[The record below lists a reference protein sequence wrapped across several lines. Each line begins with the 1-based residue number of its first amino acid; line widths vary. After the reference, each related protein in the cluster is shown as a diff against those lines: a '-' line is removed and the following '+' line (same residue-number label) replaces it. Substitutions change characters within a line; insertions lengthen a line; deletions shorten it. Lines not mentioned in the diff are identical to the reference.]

1 MLSTA
6 LPRYKHAMRQKEL
19 RIGLVCYGGVSLAVY
34 MHGVTKEVWNLAR
47 ASRAFHSDAPRHT
60 GVAQVYRD
68 VFEMLADEHELRLRV
83 LPDIMSGASAGGIN
97 AVFLAQAIYSGR
109 SLEPLT
115 SLWLDNADIDKLTA
129 EDARMGWRFA
139 KVWAQPLAN
148 FVLKRPG
155 NMVSESVAPETRAEV
170 REKVSKLVRGRWFQ
184 PPFSGETMSAMLLEA
199 LEAIDATLADGPLLP
214 PGHPIDLYVPTTDFH
229 GYLSTLRLNSPPVV
243 QESEHRMPI
252 GFTGKTPEVAGA
264 WLADPLE
271 LTLAARATASFP
283 GAFPPLQV
291 GEIDALA
298 EETERDWANR
308 DAFLRRV
315 MPAHF
320 EDGRVDGVS
329 LIDGSVLVNRPFEGA
344 IDALRGRPAVREVE
358 RRFAYIDPRPDR
370 YQRDEDRMHA
380 SVGFFE
386 NIFGS
391 LSTLPREQPIRD
403 NLESI
408 AEQSRHAQRLQSMI
422 AELRPQVEVAVEK
435 LFDRTVFFDRPTPR
449 RLANW
454 RGKAQ
459 QAAAEQAGYTF
470 AGYAELK
477 FIGIIERLAELVKR
491 AAPKDSDADTQVIAS
506 RLREALRDRGL
517 ETLAG
522 SSGGA
527 SPEAIDFFRSFD
539 LAFRIRRLRLLARR
553 TARDW
558 EADPDIPN
566 DALDKGREA
575 IYAILADYF
584 ERDGVGPLGA
594 EFTAIAREAVADPG
608 AVLDHVAQRRNLKEL
623 DTRSEA
629 ALSAAMSDMPRELR
643 RRMMYAYLGFPF
655 YDVATLP
662 ILGTQGMN
670 EFEPVKVD
678 RISPEDAQAI
688 RQGGAAATLR
698 GIEFYDFGAFFSRA
712 YREND
717 YLWGRLHGCERLID
731 MVLSTSDAT
740 VPFAQRQ
747 DILRRAFL
755 AIIEEERE
763 AGRCREGSLAE
774 LQAEIEARLAA
785 GASG

>member
-1 MLSTA
+1 
-6 LPRYKHAMRQKEL
+6 MRQKEL

-47 ASRAFHSDAPRHT
+47 ASRGFHGGARPAG
-60 GVAQVYRD
+60 GVAGAYRELLD
-68 VFEMLADEHELRLRV
+68 MLAEKHELRLRV
-83 LPDIMSGASAGGIN
+83 LPDILSGASAGGIN
-97 AVFLAQAIYSGR
+97 AVFLAQAIHSGR

-115 SLWLDNADIDKLTA
+115 DLWLDNADIDRLTA

-139 KVWAQPLAN
+139 KFWAQPIAN
-148 FVLKRPG
+148 FVLQRPG
-155 NMVSESVAPETRAEV
+155 NLVSESVAPETRDEV
-170 REKVSKLVRGRWFQ
+170 REKVSRLVRGRWFQ
-184 PPFSGETMSAMLLEA
+184 PPFSGEAMSRMLVEA
-199 LEAIDATLADGPLLP
+199 LEAMDGALADGPLLP

-229 GYLSTLRLNSPPVV
+229 GYLARLRLHSPPVV

-252 GFTGKTPEVAGA
+252 GFSAKTPEVAGA
-264 WLADPLE
+264 WLANPLE
-271 LTLAARATASFP
+271 LAFAARATASFP

-298 EETERDWANR
+298 DEVGRSWRTREN
-308 DAFLRRV
+308 FLQRI

-320 EDGRVDGVS
+320 DDGSVEGVS

-370 YQRDEDRMHA
+370 YQRDPDRKHA
-380 SVGFFE
+380 AVGFFE

-403 NLESI
+403 NLEII
-408 AEQSRHAQRLQSMI
+408 AEQSRRAARLQSMI
-422 AELRPQVEVAVEK
+422 AELRPQVEAAVEK

-454 RGKAQ
+454 RQKAQ

-477 FIGIIERLAELVKR
+477 FVGILDRLAELVRK
-491 AAPKDSDADTQVIAS
+491 AAPKEAEPDTQIIAA
-506 RLREALRDRGL
+506 RLRDALRERGL
-517 ETLAG
+517 ESLVEPGA
-522 SSGGA
+522 GA
-527 SPEAIDFFRSFD
+527 SKEAIDFFRSFD

-558 EADPDIPN
+558 EADPEIPN
-566 DALDKGREA
+566 DALDMAREG
-575 IYAILADYF
+575 IYTILADYF
-584 ERDGVGPLGA
+584 ERDGVEPLGSK
-594 EFTAIAREAVADPG
+594 FKGLAREAIENPG
-608 AVLDHVAQRRNLKEL
+608 AVLDHVAEKRNLQEL
-623 DTRSEA
+623 DLKAETALAE
-629 ALSAAMSDMPRELR
+629 ALSNMPRNLR

-688 RQGGAAATLR
+688 REGGAAATLR

-731 MVLSTSDAT
+731 MVLSTSDQP
-740 VPFAQRQ
+740 VPFEERR
-747 DILRRAFL
+747 DILRHAFL
-755 AIIEEERE
+755 AIIDEEYAAKRCDER
-763 AGRCREGSLAE
+763 SLVV
-774 LQAEIEARLAA
+774 LRGEIETRLSA
-785 GASG
+785 

>member
-1 MLSTA
+1 
-6 LPRYKHAMRQKEL
+6 MRQKEL

-47 ASRAFHSDAPRHT
+47 ASRGFHANAPAIG
-60 GVAQVYRD
+60 GVAGAYRRLLN
-68 VFEMLADEHELRLRV
+68 MLADDHGLRLRV

-97 AVFLAQAIYSGR
+97 AIFLAQAIHSGR

-115 SLWLDNADIDKLTA
+115 KLWLDNADIDRLTA

-148 FVLKRPG
+148 YVLRRPG

-170 REKVSKLVRGRWFQ
+170 REKVSKLMRGRWFA
-184 PPFSGETMSAMLLEA
+184 PPFSGSTMSGMLLEA
-199 LEAIDATLADGPLLP
+199 LEAMDKTFADGPLLP

-229 GYLSTLRLNSPPVV
+229 GYLSRLRLNSPPVV

-252 GFTGKTPEVAGA
+252 GFTSKTPEVAGA

-271 LTLAARATASFP
+271 LAFAARATASFP

-298 EETERDWANR
+298 DEAEREWPNR
-308 DAFLRRV
+308 EAFLKRI

-320 EDGRVDGVS
+320 DDGSVDGVS

-370 YQRDEDRMHA
+370 DQRDEERVHTP
-380 SVGFFE
+380 VGFFE

-403 NLESI
+403 NLEMI
-408 AEQSRHAQRLQSMI
+408 AEQSRRAARLQSMI
-422 AELRPQVEVAVEK
+422 AELRPQVESAVER

-454 RGKAQ
+454 RQKAQ
-459 QAAAEQAGYTF
+459 QAASEQAGYTF

-477 FIGIIERLAELVKR
+477 FVGILERLAELVRK
-491 AAPKDSDADTQVIAS
+491 AAPKDAEPDTGLIAA
-506 RLREALRDRGL
+506 RLRDALRERGL
-517 ETLAG
+517 ESLVLPG
-522 SSGGA
+522 GGA
-527 SPEAIDFFRSFD
+527 SKEAIDFFRSFD

-566 DALDKGREA
+566 EALDSAREA
-575 IYAILADYF
+575 IYTILADYF
-584 ERDGVGPLGA
+584 ERDDLAPLGS
-594 EFTAIAREAVADPG
+594 EFPGLAREAIENPA
-608 AVLDHVAQRRNLKEL
+608 AVLDHVAEKRGLMEL
-623 DTRSEA
+623 DNRSEA
-629 ALSAAMSDMPRELR
+629 ALANALSEMPRELR

-688 RQGGAAATLR
+688 RDGGASATLR
-698 GIEFYDFGAFFSRA
+698 GIEFYQFGAFFSRA

-717 YLWGRLHGCERLID
+717 YLWGRLHGCERLTD
-731 MVLSTSDAT
+731 MVLSTSDKP
-740 VPFAQRQ
+740 VSVDERRE
-747 DILRRAFL
+747 ILRRAFL
-755 AIIEEERE
+755 AIIDEERE
-763 AGRCREGSLAE
+763 AQRCNAE
-774 LQAEIEARLAA
+774 MLHRLRGEIEARLSP
-785 GASG
+785 GL

>member
-1 MLSTA
+1 
-6 LPRYKHAMRQKEL
+6 MRQKEL

-47 ASRAFHSDAPRHT
+47 ASRAFHADAPALD
-60 GVAQVYRD
+60 GVAGAYREVLD
-68 VFEMLADEHELRLRV
+68 MLAEEHELRLRV
-83 LPDIMSGASAGGIN
+83 LPDILSGASAGGIN

-109 SLEPLT
+109 SIEPLT
-115 SLWLDNADIDKLTA
+115 TMWLENADIDKLTA

-148 FVLKRPG
+148 FVLRRPG

-170 REKVSKLVRGRWFQ
+170 REKVSKLMRGRWFQ
-184 PPFSGETMSAMLLEA
+184 PPFSGETMSAMLIEA
-199 LEAIDATLADGPLLP
+199 LEAMDGALADGPLLP

-252 GFTGKTPEVAGA
+252 GFTAKTPEVSGG

-298 EETERDWANR
+298 ETHERDWTSR
-308 DAFLRRV
+308 EAFLQRI

-320 EDGRVDGVS
+320 EAKRVEGVS

-370 YQRDEDRMHA
+370 YERDESRMHA
-380 SVGFFE
+380 KVGFFE

-403 NLESI
+403 NLEAI
-408 AEQSRHAQRLQSMI
+408 AEQSRHAARLQSMI
-422 AELRPQVEVAVEK
+422 AELRPQVEGAVEK

-477 FIGIIERLAELVKR
+477 FIGIVERLADLVKR
-491 AAPKDSDADTQVIAS
+491 AAPKEAEADTQLIAA
-506 RLREALRDRGL
+506 RLRDALRERGL
-517 ETLAG
+517 ESLAG
-522 SSGGA
+522 PSGGA
-527 SPEAIDFFRSFD
+527 SKEAIDFFRSFD

-558 EADPDIPN
+558 EADPGIPN
-566 DALDKGREA
+566 DALDLAREA

-584 ERDGVGPLGA
+584 ERDGLTPMDSDFSG
-594 EFTAIAREAVADPG
+594 IAREAVADPG
-608 AVLDHVAQRRNLKEL
+608 AVLDYIADKRNLMEL

-629 ALSAAMSDMPRELR
+629 ALAEALSNMPRELR

-688 RQGGAAATLR
+688 REGGASATLR
-698 GIEFYDFGAFFSRA
+698 GIEFYDFGAFFSRE

-731 MVLSTSDAT
+731 IVLSTSDRA
-740 VPFAQRQ
+740 VPFEQRR

-755 AIIEEERE
+755 AIIEEERG
-763 AGRCREGSLAE
+763 ALRCSDGL
-774 LQAEIEARLAA
+774 LDGLHAEIEARLR
-785 GASG
+785 

>member
-1 MLSTA
+1 
-6 LPRYKHAMRQKEL
+6 MRQKEL

-47 ASRAFHSDAPRHT
+47 ASRAFHSEAPAMG
-60 GVAQVYRD
+60 GVAGAYRD
-68 VFEMLADEHELRLRV
+68 VFDMLADEHDLRLRV
-83 LPDIMSGASAGGIN
+83 LPDILSGASAGGIN
-97 AVFLAQAIYSGR
+97 AVFLAQAIFSGR

-115 SLWLDNADIDKLTA
+115 TMWLENADIDKLTA

-148 FVLKRPG
+148 FVLRRPG
-155 NMVSESVAPETRAEV
+155 NLVSESVAPETRAEV
-170 REKVSKLVRGRWFQ
+170 REKVSKLMRGRWFQ
-184 PPFSGETMSAMLLEA
+184 PPFSGETMSAMLIEA
-199 LEAIDATLADGPLLP
+199 LEAMDGALADGPLLP
-214 PGHPIDLYVPTTDFH
+214 PGHPLDLYVPTTDFH

-252 GFTGKTPEVAGA
+252 GFTAKTPEVSGA

-298 EETERDWANR
+298 DTHERDWSNR
-308 DAFLRRV
+308 EAFLRRI

-320 EDGRVDGVS
+320 EAGRVDGVS

-370 YQRDEDRMHA
+370 YQRDEDRMRA
-380 SVGFFE
+380 KVGFFE

-403 NLESI
+403 NLEAI
-408 AEQSRHAQRLQSMI
+408 AEQSRHAARLQSMI
-422 AELRPQVEVAVEK
+422 AELRPQVEGAVEK

-459 QAAAEQAGYTF
+459 HAAAEQAGYTF

-477 FIGIIERLAELVKR
+477 FIGIVERLADLVKR
-491 AAPKDSDADTQVIAS
+491 AAPKEAEADRQLIAL
-506 RLREALRDRGL
+506 RLRDALRERGL
-517 ETLAG
+517 ESLVG
-522 SSGGA
+522 SGSGA
-527 SPEAIDFFRSFD
+527 SKEAIEFFRSFD

-566 DALDKGREA
+566 DALDRAREA
-575 IYAILADYF
+575 IYSILAEYF
-584 ERDGVGPLGA
+584 ERDGLTPMDS
-594 EFTAIAREAVADPG
+594 EFAAIAREAVADPG
-608 AVLDHVAQRRNLKEL
+608 AVLDYIAEKRNLMEL

-629 ALSAAMSDMPRELR
+629 ALASALSDMPRELR

-688 RQGGAAATLR
+688 REGGASATLR

-731 MVLSTSDAT
+731 IVLSTSDRA
-740 VPFAQRQ
+740 VPFEQRR

-755 AIIEEERE
+755 AIIEEERG
-763 AGRCREGSLAE
+763 ALRCSEDLLDN
-774 LQAEIEARLAA
+774 LQAEIESRV
-785 GASG
+785 GDS

>member
-1 MLSTA
+1 
-6 LPRYKHAMRQKEL
+6 MRQKEL

-47 ASRAFHSDAPRHT
+47 ASRGFHAGEPT
-60 GVAQVYRD
+60 GSAVAAEYRRLL
-68 VFEMLADEHELRLRV
+68 EMLADEHELRLRV
-83 LPDIMSGASAGGIN
+83 LPDILSGASAGGIN

-115 SLWLDNADIDKLTA
+115 DLWLDNADIDRLTA

-148 FVLKRPG
+148 FILQRPG

-170 REKVSKLVRGRWFQ
+170 REKVSRLVRGRWFA
-184 PPFSGETMSAMLLEA
+184 PPFSGETMSRMLVEA
-199 LEAIDATLADGPLLP
+199 LQAMDGTLADGPLLP
-214 PGHPIDLYVPTTDFH
+214 PGHPLDLYVPTTDFH

-252 GFTGKTPEVAGA
+252 GFTGKTPDVAGG

-271 LTLAARATASFP
+271 LAFAARATASFP

-298 EETERDWANR
+298 EDIEHDWPTR

-315 MPAHF
+315 MPAHC
-320 EDGRVDGVS
+320 EDGSAEGVS

-370 YQRDEDRMHA
+370 DARDEERVHQP
-380 SVGFFE
+380 VGFFE

-408 AEQSRHAQRLQSMI
+408 ADQSRRAARLQAMI
-422 AELRPQVEVAVEK
+422 AELRPQVEGAVEK

-449 RLANW
+449 RLSNW
-454 RGKAQ
+454 RNKAQ

-477 FIGIIERLAELVKR
+477 FIGILERLAELVRK
-491 AAPKDSDADTQVIAS
+491 AAPKDDEPDTQVLVA
-506 RLREALRDRGL
+506 RLRDALRERGL
-517 ETLAG
+517 ESLVGTN
-522 SSGGA
+522 GGA
-527 SPEAIDFFRSFD
+527 SPEAIDFLRKFD

-558 EADPDIPN
+558 EADPDISTE
-566 DALDKGREA
+566 ALDSAREA

-584 ERDGVGPLGA
+584 ERDGLNPMGQ
-594 EFTAIAREAVADPG
+594 EFRAIAGDAIANPG
-608 AVLDHVAQRRNLKEL
+608 AVLDHVAEKRGLMEL
-623 DTRSEA
+623 DTRAEEALAA
-629 ALSAAMSDMPRELR
+629 ALSEMPRELR

-678 RISPEDAQAI
+678 RISPEDAQSI
-688 RQGGAAATLR
+688 RSGGTAATLR
-698 GIEFYDFGAFFSRA
+698 GIEFYHFGAFFSRT

-717 YLWGRLHGCERLID
+717 YLWGRLHGCERMVD
-731 MVLSTSDAT
+731 MVISTSDKT
-740 VPFAQRQ
+740 IPFEERRN
-747 DILRRAFL
+747 ILRRAFL
-755 AIIEEERE
+755 AIIEEER
-763 AGRCREGSLAE
+763 GVLRCSEDLLDQ
-774 LQAEIEARLAA
+774 LQAEIGAKLA
-785 GASG
+785 G

>member
-1 MLSTA
+1 
-6 LPRYKHAMRQKEL
+6 MRQKEL

-34 MHGVTKEVWNLAR
+34 MHGVTKELWNLAR
-47 ASRAFHSDAPRHT
+47 ASRGFHAGEPT
-60 GVAQVYRD
+60 GSAVASEYRRLL
-68 VFEMLADEHELRLRV
+68 EMLADEHDLRLRV
-83 LPDIMSGASAGGIN
+83 LPDIFSGASAGGIN
-97 AVFLAQAIYSGR
+97 AVFLAQAVYSGR

-115 SLWLDNADIDKLTA
+115 KLWLDNADIDRLTA

-148 FVLKRPG
+148 FILQRPG

-170 REKVSKLVRGRWFQ
+170 REKVSRLVRGRWFA
-184 PPFSGETMSAMLLEA
+184 PPFSGDAMSRMLVEA
-199 LEAIDATLADGPLLP
+199 LQAMDGSLADGPLLP
-214 PGHPIDLYVPTTDFH
+214 PGHPLDLYVPTTDFH

-271 LTLAARATASFP
+271 LAFAARATASFP

-291 GEIDALA
+291 GEIDKLA
-298 EETERDWANR
+298 EDMEREWPTR
-308 DAFLRRV
+308 EAFLQRV
-315 MPAHF
+315 MPAHC
-320 EDGRVDGVS
+320 EDRSAEGVS

-344 IDALRGRPAVREVE
+344 IEALRGRPAVREVE

-370 YQRDEDRMHA
+370 YHRDPERMMA
-380 SVGFFE
+380 PVGFFE

-403 NLESI
+403 NLEAI
-408 AEQSRHAQRLQSMI
+408 ADQSRRAARLQAMI
-422 AELRPQVEVAVEK
+422 VELRPQVEAAVEK

-449 RLANW
+449 RLSNW
-454 RGKAQ
+454 RKKAQ

-477 FIGIIERLAELVKR
+477 FIGILERLAELVRK
-491 AAPKDSDADTQVIAS
+491 AAPKDDEPDTRVLVA
-506 RLREALRDRGL
+506 RLRDALRERGL
-517 ETLAG
+517 ECLVGPT
-522 SSGGA
+522 GGA
-527 SPEAIDFFRSFD
+527 SPEAVEFLRSFD

-558 EADPDIPN
+558 ESDPDIPTE
-566 DALDKGREA
+566 ALDSAREA
-575 IYAILADYF
+575 IYAILAEYF
-584 ERDGVGPLGA
+584 ERDGLDPMGR
-594 EFTAIAREAVADPG
+594 EFRAIAGNAIAEPG
-608 AVLDHVAQRRNLKEL
+608 AVLDHIAEKRGLMEL
-623 DTRSEA
+623 DQRAEEA
-629 ALSAAMSDMPRELR
+629 LAGALSEMPRELR

-678 RISPEDAQAI
+678 RISPEDAQSI
-688 RQGGAAATLR
+688 RTGGTAATLR
-698 GIEFYDFGAFFSRA
+698 GIEFYHFGAFFSRA

-717 YLWGRLHGCERLID
+717 YLWGRLHGCERMVD
-731 MVLSTSDAT
+731 MVLSTSDQT
-740 VPFAQRQ
+740 IPFEQRR

-755 AIIEEERE
+755 AIIEEERGALQCSE
-763 AGRCREGSLAE
+763 E
-774 LQAEIEARLAA
+774 LLDLLRAEIEAKLA
-785 GASG
+785 S